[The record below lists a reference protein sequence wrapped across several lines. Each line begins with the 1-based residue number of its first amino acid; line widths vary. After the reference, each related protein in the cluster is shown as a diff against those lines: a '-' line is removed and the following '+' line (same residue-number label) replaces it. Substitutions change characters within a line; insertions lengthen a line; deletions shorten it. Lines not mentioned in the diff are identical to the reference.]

1 MGAPLSPGHATIG
14 AVDLSPQTPPVG
26 RIAGLHRYPVKSL
39 SGEALDALTVDER
52 GVRGDRLWA
61 LRDPDGKLGSGKTT
75 RRFRR
80 MDGLLGLSARYDV
93 DVPVVTFPDGRSV
106 RGDDRGIHEALSVYV
121 GRPVRLAPEEAV
133 AHFDEGPLHLVTT
146 SALRTLG
153 RVRGHAVDPRHF
165 RPNVVLETDEPGPV
179 EDGWVG
185 RRLAVGAEVVLEVT
199 ATMPRCV
206 MVDLAQVDLPEEPGL
221 LKAVADLNRTQLG
234 VVADV
239 VRPGTLAVGDAAR
252 LVR

>member
-1 MGAPLSPGHATIG
+1 M
-14 AVDLSPQTPPVG
+14 
-26 RIAGLHRYPVKSL
+26 
-39 SGEALDALTVDER
+39 
-52 GVRGDRLWA
+52 
-61 LRDPDGKLGSGKTT
+61 
-75 RRFRR
+75 
-80 MDGLLGLSARYDV
+80 
-93 DVPVVTFPDGRSV
+93 
-106 RGDDRGIHEALSVYV
+106 
-121 GRPVRLAPEEAV
+121 
-133 AHFDEGPLHLVTT
+133 
-146 SALRTLG
+146 
-153 RVRGHAVDPRHF
+153 
-165 RPNVVLETDEPGPV
+165 VLETDGPGPV